1 VNGAAQEQRK
11 SSRIRAER
19 PGILRKDFMSETK
32 VRWGIIGP
40 GSIAKAFR
48 GGLEAS
54 QNGVLAAIATRDPNK
69 PGLADTFPGARI
81 VHGYDAL
88 LADPEID
95 AVYIAVPHT
104 GHAEWAIKA
113 AEAGKHVLVEK
124 PLALSAHEADAV
136 FHAHRKA
143 GTFAG
148 EAFMYR
154 LHPQTAKLVELIRS
168 GVIGDVRMIQ
178 SSFGFNMGRFQPQHR
193 LFASDL
199 AGGGIMDVGCYPVS
213 MARLIAGAAQG
224 KSFADPVKVS
234 GTATLNA
241 EGTDD
246 FAAAILTFENGIVA
260 QVSCAVMANL
270 DNVLRIHGS
279 EGRIEV
285 PDFWFAGGNRDQG
298 LGRIDIIK
306 NGQTETVSVHETG
319 HVYSFEASGASHA
332 IQERRQE
339 FLEPGMSWAD
349 TLGNLRVLDK
359 WRSDAGI
366 EFSVEKAAK
375 RLNTLDNRPLGA
387 NTGVIP
393 KRSIP
398 GLDKPASAVA
408 MGFED
413 FKTFSSGAILL
424 DAFWEKG
431 GNIFDTAYIYGGGY
445 TEKLFGQWH
454 TSRGTREEAVV
465 IGKGAHSPL
474 VYPDVIAKQ
483 LTQSLDRLQTDY
495 VDVYFM
501 HRDNLDVPVGEFV
514 DAMDAEVKA
523 GRIRGPFGGS
533 NWTKERMDEAI
544 AYAERTGKTKPQALS
559 NNFAL
564 AEMLDPIWAG
574 CVTAST
580 PDFKQWLIDRQVT
593 NFSWSSQARGFFTD
607 LAGRDKRDNEELVRV
622 WYNEQNFG
630 RRDRAIELGK
640 QLGHS
645 PIHIALAYVLTQP
658 FPSVPLIGPRRL
670 VELEDSLKAFE
681 IKLTPEQVSWLERG

>member
-1 VNGAAQEQRK
+1 MT
-11 SSRIRAER
+11 
-19 PGILRKDFMSETK
+19 MSEK
-32 VRWGIIGP
+32 IRWGIIGP
-40 GSIAKAFR
+40 GSIAKAFH
-48 GGLEAS
+48 GGVANS
-54 QNGVLAAIATRDPNK
+54 KHGVLAAIATRDPSK
-69 PGLADTFPGARI
+69 PSLATDFPGIRV

-104 GHAEWAIKA
+104 GHAEWAIRA

-124 PLALSAHEADAV
+124 PFALSSFEIDAV

-154 LHPQTAKLVELIRS
+154 VHPQTAKLGELIRS
-168 GVIGDVRMIQ
+168 GVIGEVRMIQ
-178 SSFGFNMGRFQPQHR
+178 SSFGFSMGKFQPQHR
-193 LFASDL
+193 LFASNL
-199 AGGGIMDVGCYPVS
+199 AGGGILDVGGYPVS
-213 MARLIAGAAQG
+213 MARFVAGQAMG
-224 KSFADPVKVS
+224 KPFADPVKVA
-234 GTATLNA
+234 GTAKLNA

-246 FAAAILTFENGIVA
+246 WAAALLTFENGIVA

-298 LGRIDIIK
+298 LGRIDIVK
-306 NGQTETVSVHETG
+306 GGKTETVSVNESG
-319 HVYSFEASGASHA
+319 HVYSFEADAAAEA
-332 IQERRQE
+332 IFAKRQE
-339 FLEPGMSWAD
+339 LAAPGMSWAD
-349 TLGNLRVLDK
+349 SLGNARVLDA
-359 WRSDAGI
+359 WRKDAGI
-366 EFSVEKAAK
+366 EYSVEKPAG
-375 RLNTLDNRPLGA
+375 RVNTLANRPLVSGGTA
-387 NTGVIP
+387 IP

-398 GLDKPASAVA
+398 GLAKQASAVA
-408 MGFED
+408 LGFED
-413 FKTFSSGAILL
+413 FRTFASGAILL

-431 GNIFDTAYIYGGGY
+431 GNLFDTAFVYGGGY
-445 TEKLFGQWH
+445 TEKLFGEWH
-454 TSRGTREEAVV
+454 TSRGTREQSVL

-501 HRDNLDVPVGEFV
+501 HRDNPDVPVGEFV

-533 NWTKERMDEAI
+533 NWTRERMDAAI
-544 AYAERTGKTKPQALS
+544 AYADKAGKQRPGALS

-564 AEMLDPIWAG
+564 AEMIDPIWAG

-580 PDFKQWLIDRQVT
+580 PEWKTWLNDRQVT
-593 NFSWSSQARGFFTD
+593 NFSWSSQARGFFTER
-607 LAGRDKRDNEELVRV
+607 AGRDKTDNEELVRV
-622 WYNEQNFG
+622 WYNDQNFG
-630 RRDRAIELGK
+630 RRDRAIELANKLGK
-640 QLGHS
+640 S
-645 PIHIALAYVLTQP
+645 PIHIALAYVLAQP
-658 FPSVPLIGPRRL
+658 FPSIPLIGPRTL
-670 VELEDSLKAFE
+670 HELDDSIKAFD
-681 IKLTPEQVSWLERG
+681 IKLTPADLQWLENG

>member
-1 VNGAAQEQRK
+1 MTDQK
-11 SSRIRAER
+11 I
-19 PGILRKDFMSETK
+19 
-32 VRWGIIGP
+32 RWGIIGP
-40 GSIAKAFR
+40 GSIAKAFQ
-48 GGLEAS
+48 GGVAGS
-54 QNGVLAAIATRDPNK
+54 KHGVLAAIATRDPNK
-69 PGLADTFPGARI
+69 PGLATDFPGARI
-81 VHGYDAL
+81 IHGYDAL

-124 PLALSAHEADAV
+124 PFALSAFEMDAV

-154 LHPQTAKLVELIRS
+154 LHPQAAKLRDLIAS

-178 SSFGFNMGRFQPQHR
+178 SSFGFSMGTFQPQHR

-199 AGGGIMDVGCYPVS
+199 AGGGILDVGGYPVS
-213 MARLIAGAAQG
+213 MARFIAGAALG
-224 KSFADPVKVS
+224 KPFADPVKVS
-234 GTATLNA
+234 GTAKLNA

-246 FAAAILTFENGIVA
+246 WAAAILTFENGIVA
-260 QVSCAVMANL
+260 QVSCAVMVNL

-285 PDFWFAGGNRDQG
+285 PDFWFAGGDRTKG
-298 LGRIDIIK
+298 VGKIDIIK
-306 NGQTETVSVHETG
+306 NGKTETISVGEER
-319 HVYSFEASGASHA
+319 HVYSFEADAAAEA
-332 IQERRQE
+332 IFAKRQE
-339 FLEPGMSWAD
+339 LAAPGMSWAD
-349 TLGNLRVLDK
+349 SLGNARVLDA
-359 WRSDAGI
+359 WRKDAGI
-366 EFSVEKAAK
+366 EFSIEKSDK
-375 RLNTLDNRPLGA
+375 RVNTLSNRKLGP

-398 GLDKPASAVA
+398 GLGKQASAVA
-408 MGFED
+408 LGFED
-413 FKTFSSGAILL
+413 FRSFASGSILL

-431 GNIFDTAYIYGGGY
+431 GNIFDTAFIYGGGY
-445 TEKLFGQWH
+445 TETLFGEWQKN
-454 TSRGTREEAVV
+454 RGTREGAVL

-474 VYPDVIAKQ
+474 CYPDVIAKQ

-514 DAMDAEVKA
+514 DAMDAEVKK

-533 NWTKERMDEAI
+533 NWTKERFDEAT
-544 AYAERTGKTKPQALS
+544 AYAERTGKTKPMALS

-564 AEMLDPIWAG
+564 SEMLVPIWDG

-580 PDFKQWLIDRQVT
+580 DDWKAWLKERQVT
-593 NFSWSSQARGFFTD
+593 NFSWSSQGRGFFTD
-607 LAGRDKRDNEELVRV
+607 RAGRDKLDNEELIRC
-622 WYNEQNFG
+622 WYNDKNFA
-630 RRDRAIELGK
+630 RRDRAIELAAKLGK
-640 QLGHS
+640 S
-645 PIHIALAYVLTQP
+645 PIHVALAFVLAQP
-658 FPSVPLIGPRRL
+658 FPSIPLIGPRTL
-670 VELEDSLKAFE
+670 GELDDSLLAFD
-681 IKLTPEQVSWLERG
+681 IKLTPEQVSWLDNG